1 MNTKPAVRS
10 TELWIVFVN
19 ILVFAGSTLFTD
31 PAFIEF
37 GKENIPAFGIL
48 SMAVLGFLRLYKT
61 KTKIK
66 GIFGARNKVVH
77 SMQGGYQ
84 PDGKQGGESKSPN
97 YE

>member
-1 MNTKPAVRS
+1 METKPAIQS

-19 ILVFAGSTLFTD
+19 ILVFAGLELFTD

-37 GKENIPAFGIL
+37 GREHIPQFEIL

-66 GIFGARNKVVH
+66 GVFKQEKTDENREENK
-77 SMQGGYQ
+77 
-84 PDGKQGGESKSPN
+84 DFWEWI
-97 YE
+97 